1 MHAEHEHPHAT
12 ACLCKLAVAIEDS
25 PEAVPRQTLHAARY
39 VACSGRVGVRCQLT
53 LEDELKLLRLVR
65 QAQIKARAVD
75 KVLSP
80 SGAIFPDLPDLPSQS
95 DITSHY
101 LPTSLPI
108 FSDLPPISSDLRG
121 CSRNQTRSPPI
132 SPSISPP
139 DLLRSPQVLSQS
151 DAILIREAA
160 KSTRPKGA
168 QGKLIEEL
176 VRSVQSETTAA
187 GVGVALH
194 EVCF

>member
-1 MHAEHEHPHAT
+1 M
-12 ACLCKLAVAIEDS
+12 L
-25 PEAVPRQTLHAARY
+25 
-39 VACSGRVGVRCQLT
+39 
-53 LEDELKLLRLVR
+53 
-65 QAQIKARAVD
+65 
-75 KVLSP
+75 
-80 SGAIFPDLPDLPSQS
+80 SQS
-95 DITSHY
+95 DAIST
-101 LPTSLPI
+101 
-108 FSDLPPISSDLRG
+108 DLSFDL
-121 CSRNQTRSPPI
+121 
-132 SPSISPP
+132 PP